1 MSVVAVA
8 QSAGIKLRRASVL
21 AVGDGALGFW
31 KALAALLADV
41 VDRVLCCSLSIASSA
56 SLPWPRRL
64 HGAVLDCQGALS
76 VEAGTVVL
84 RSRRGT
90 GMGPAFPAIVAA
102 AGRLPDAT
110 AIDCVM

>member
-1 MSVVAVA
+1 MLSVVHRELGL
-8 QSAGIKLRRASVL
+8 SAPAKAPAWGSV
-21 AVGDGALGFW
+21 G
-31 KALAALLADV
+31 
-41 VDRVLCCSLSIASSA
+41 
-56 SLPWPRRL
+56 LP
-64 HGAVLDCQGALS
+64 GALS

-90 GMGPAFPAIVAA
+90 DMGPAFPEIVAA